1 MLTKRVRDLAYLW
14 KASANGSQLQLY
26 ATLLF
31 YTVLLGVCQQVA
43 QCLHEPLERISV
55 ELVFRA
61 FYHYSRA
68 LERGEA
74 VELVPYLVEHA
85 ALLGL
90 IKRWRKRHRERQQV
104 EQIVWGT
111 A

>member
-1 MLTKRVRDLAYLW
+1 MTKRVLDLAYLW
-14 KASANGSQLQLY
+14 KASANGIQLQLY

-31 YTVLLGVCQQVA
+31 YTVLLQVCQQVA
-43 QCLHEPLERISV
+43 QCLNAPLERISV
-55 ELVFRA
+55 EMVFRA

-74 VELVPYLVEHA
+74 GELVPYLMQHA

-90 IKRWRKRHRERQQV
+90 VKRWRSRHCAHQQV
-104 EQIVWGT
+104 EQLVWGSS
-111 A
+111 